1 VNAFKNASDIDFVTQ
16 KTYAESVLSNKWN
29 EAMTDEK
36 NEVSVRARKQVAD
49 SKRVVIKLGTHIVMN
64 DNGEL
69 AIGRLHNIIEELV
82 VLKRSQHQLIVVSSG
97 AVGLGAGRIG
107 ISPRTLEEK
116 QACAAIG
123 QVLLMSVYEQAFAR
137 FGIVVAQMLLT
148 EADFDNRTRY
158 LNLSNTF
165 RALLEAGVIPIVNE
179 NDPVSTAEIETIPN
193 SHTVFGDNDKLS
205 ALLASRIDAEAL
217 IILTNVDGLYAAP
230 GPDKGGKLL
239 DCVFASDISSHSDTG
254 NKSIHGRGGMRT
266 KLDATRVAVDSGC
279 PVIIANGTTAS
290 AIQEIFRGD
299 SLGTLFVPSRKLSSR
314 KRWIAFAT
322 KPVGEVLVTE
332 GARRALETR
341 GASLLF
347 SGVVEISGTFVR
359 GDVLSIYDTN
369 RIEFARGISNHASD
383 AAQQLIGRHTS
394 AVSAVADDSSDDTF
408 VTRDN
413 LVLLKG

>member
-1 VNAFKNASDIDFVTQ
+1 MADAKKKMN
-16 KTYAESVLSNKWN
+16 
-29 EAMTDEK
+29 
-36 NEVSVRARKQVAD
+36 VRARKQVAGA
-49 SKRVVIKLGTHIVMN
+49 KRVVIKLGTHIVMN

-69 AIGRLHNIIEELV
+69 AIGRLHSIIEELV
-82 VLKRSQHQLIVVSSG
+82 ALKRSGHQLIVVSSG

-107 ISPRTLEEK
+107 RSPRTLEEK

-137 FGIVVAQMLLT
+137 YGIVVAQMLLT

-165 RALLEAGVIPIVNE
+165 RALLEAEVIPVANE

-193 SHTVFGDNDKLS
+193 SRTVFGDNDKLS

-230 GPDKGGKLL
+230 GPDKGGQLL
-239 DCVFASDISSHSDTG
+239 DCVLASDIGNQSDTG
-254 NKSIHGRGGMRT
+254 NKTVHGRGGMRT
-266 KLDATRVAVDSGC
+266 KLDAARVAVDSGC
-279 PVIIANGTTAS
+279 PVIVANGTTPG
-290 AIQEIFRGD
+290 AIEKIFRGD
-299 SLGTLFVPSRKLSSR
+299 SVGTLFVPSRKLSSR

-322 KPVGEVLVTE
+322 KPVGEVVVTE
-332 GARRALETR
+332 GARQALEKR

-347 SGVVEISGTFVR
+347 SGVVDISGTFDR
-359 GDVLSIYDTN
+359 GDILSIYDTN
-369 RIEFARGISNHASD
+369 REEFARGISNHASE
-383 AAQQLIGRHTS
+383 AARQLIGRHTS
-394 AVSAVADDSSDDTF
+394 AVSAATNEPGGDTF
-408 VTRDN
+408 ITRDN

>member
-1 VNAFKNASDIDFVTQ
+1 MADA
-16 KTYAESVLSNKWN
+16 NK
-29 EAMTDEK
+29 K
-36 NEVSVRARKQVAD
+36 VSARARKQVA
-49 SKRVVIKLGTHIVMN
+49 SAKRVVIKLGTHIVIN

-69 AIGRLHNIIEELV
+69 AIGRLHGIIEELV
-82 VLKRSQHQLIVVSSG
+82 ALARSRYQLIVVSSG

-107 ISPRTLEEK
+107 RSPRVLEEK

-137 FGIVVAQMLLT
+137 YGIVIAQLLLT
-148 EADFDNRTRY
+148 EADFENRTRY

-165 RALLEAGVIPIVNE
+165 RALLEAGVIPVVNE
-179 NDPVSTAEIETIPN
+179 NDPVSTAEIETIQN
-193 SHTVFGDNDKLS
+193 SRTIFGDNDKLS

-217 IILTNVDGLYAAP
+217 VMLTNVDGLYAAP

-239 DCVFASDISSHSDTG
+239 DLVLASDIGNQSDTG

-266 KLDATRVAVDSGC
+266 KLDAVRVAVDSGC
-279 PVIIANGTTAS
+279 PVVIANGTTS
-290 AIQEIFRGD
+290 GAIRRIFNGD
-299 SLGTLFVPSRKLSSR
+299 AVGTLFVPNRKLSSR

-322 KPVGEVLVTE
+322 KPVGEVVVTK
-332 GARRALETR
+332 GARQALEKR

-347 SGVVEISGTFVR
+347 SGVVEISGTFGR
-359 GDVLSIYDTN
+359 GDIISIYDTN
-369 RIEFARGISNHASD
+369 REEFARGMSNHASD
-383 AAQQLIGRHTS
+383 AARQLIGRHSS
-394 AVSAVADDSSDDTF
+394 AVSAVSHEPSVDTF